1 MREPSRFPPGTPP
14 SLDGM
19 QEPDRVLPRTPSS
32 PDGMREP
39 SRFPPGTPPSFDGMQ
54 EPTRV
59 LPGTQSSP
67 DGMRNPARV
76 LLITPPGSYRVH
88 AYLEAARDL
97 GLDMLVASEGEH
109 SLVPGLDGGIRV
121 DLADSGAVI
130 EQALAAHRGRP
141 IAAVVATDD
150 ATVEIANRAAA
161 ALGLAHNAPTA
172 ARTTRRKDLARAALA
187 AAGLPAPAV
196 RRVDL
201 RRPLGPQLAGV
212 EFPCVVKPLAMS
224 ASRGVIRADD
234 LAGLEAACRRAGAIV
249 VVATAGV
256 SAGVTTGATVG
267 DSVGVPTGATA
278 GDSAGVTTGATV
290 GDSVGVPTGATAGI
304 AVGTAATATGA
315 TASIDAGA
323 EERHMLLVESFVP
336 GPEIALEGMLAGGEL
351 SVLAIFDK
359 PDPLDGP
366 FFEETIYVTPSR
378 LPDSVQ
384 TLAAERVREGCAA
397 YGLTEGPV
405 HAELRI
411 HDGEAWIIEIAGRTI
426 GGDCARLFT
435 FGSGT
440 SLEHLVL
447 QRALGRAPDGPFRG
461 EARAAGVLMIPT
473 PGAGTL
479 RRVEGVMAASR
490 IPGIRE
496 VSITMREGYE
506 LSPLPEGGTYLG
518 FVFALGDDP
527 AGVEASLRSAQDAI
541 RVIVAPSLAVEV
553 VS

>member
-1 MREPSRFPPGTPP
+1 
-14 SLDGM
+14 
-19 QEPDRVLPRTPSS
+19 
-32 PDGMREP
+32 MREP

-304 AVGTAATATGA
+304 AVGTAATATAA

-323 EERHMLLVESFVP
+323 EERHMLLIESFVP

-461 EARAAGVLMIPT
+461 DARAAGVLMIPT

-541 RVIVAPSLAVEV
+541 RVMVAPSLAVEV

>member
-1 MREPSRFPPGTPP
+1 MH
-14 SLDGM
+14 D
-19 QEPDRVLPRTPSS
+19 
-32 PDGMREP
+32 
-39 SRFPPGTPPSFDGMQ
+39 
-54 EPTRV
+54 
-59 LPGTQSSP
+59 
-67 DGMRNPARV
+67 PARV

-97 GLDMLVASEGEH
+97 GLDMIVASEGEH

-130 EQALAAHRGRP
+130 EQALAAHRDRP

-172 ARTTRRKDLARAALA
+172 ARTTRRKDLARAALV
-187 AAGLPAPAV
+187 AAGLPVPAV

-249 VVATAGV
+249 VAAT
-256 SAGVTTGATVG
+256 
-267 DSVGVPTGATA
+267 PGATA
-278 GDSAGVTTGATV
+278 GAD
-290 GDSVGVPTGATAGI
+290 
-304 AVGTAATATGA
+304 
-315 TASIDAGA
+315 
-323 EERHMLLVESFVP
+323 ERHTLLIESFVP

-378 LPDSVQ
+378 LPESVQ
-384 TLAAERVREGCAA
+384 ALAAERVREGCAA

-411 HDGEAWIIEIAGRTI
+411 YDGDAWIIEIAGRTI

-447 QRALGRAPDGPFRG
+447 PKSTWRIARRIVSRRSARRGSADDPDAGHGHAAPGRRGDGGKPDSGHPGGVDHGAGRIRADPVARRRHLPRLRVRARRRPRRGGGVASQRAGCDPRDSRPFACR
-461 EARAAGVLMIPT
+461 
-473 PGAGTL
+473 
-479 RRVEGVMAASR
+479 
-490 IPGIRE
+490 
-496 VSITMREGYE
+496 
-506 LSPLPEGGTYLG
+506 
-518 FVFALGDDP
+518 
-527 AGVEASLRSAQDAI
+527 
-541 RVIVAPSLAVEV
+541 
-553 VS
+553 

>member
-1 MREPSRFPPGTPP
+1 M
-14 SLDGM
+14 
-19 QEPDRVLPRTPSS
+19 S
-32 PDGMREP
+32 PEW
-39 SRFPPGTPPSFDGMQ
+39 
-54 EPTRV
+54 TRA
-59 LPGTQSSP
+59 
-67 DGMRNPARV
+67 PARI

-97 GLDMLVASEGEH
+97 GLEMLVASEGEH
-109 SLVPGLDGGIRV
+109 SLVPELNGGVRV
-121 DLADSGAVI
+121 DLADPAAVV
-130 EQALAAHRGRP
+130 ERVLAAHCSRP

-161 ALGLAHNAPTA
+161 ALGLAHNAPSA

-187 AAGLPAPAV
+187 AAGLPVPKV

-201 RRPLGPQLAGV
+201 RRPIRPQLDGI

-224 ASRGVIRADD
+224 ASRGVIRADN
-234 LAGLEAACRRAGAIV
+234 LLGLEAACRRSGAIAAGA
-249 VVATAGV
+249 
-256 SAGVTTGATVG
+256 SAGTSAGAMASVTAAAVTGA
-267 DSVGVPTGATA
+267 A
-278 GDSAGVTTGATV
+278 
-290 GDSVGVPTGATAGI
+290 
-304 AVGTAATATGA
+304 
-315 TASIDAGA
+315 AGA
-323 EERHMLLVESFVP
+323 EERHTLLVESFVA
-336 GPEIALEGMLAGGEL
+336 GPEIALEGMLASGEL

-378 LPDSVQ
+378 LPRSVQ
-384 TLAAERVREGCAA
+384 ALAAERVCEGCAA

-411 HDGEAWIIEIAGRTI
+411 HDGDAWIIEIAGRTI

-435 FGSGT
+435 FGAGT
-440 SLEHLVL
+440 GLEHLVL
-447 QRALGRAPDGPFRG
+447 QRALGRAPDGPLRG
-461 EARAAGVLMIPT
+461 DSRAAGVLMIPT

-496 VSITMREGYE
+496 VSIAVREGYE
-506 LSPLPEGGTYLG
+506 LIPLPEGGTYLG

-527 AGVEASLRSAQDAI
+527 AGVEASLRRAQGTI
-541 RVIVAPSLAVEV
+541 RAIVAPSLAVEIAG
-553 VS
+553 

>member
-1 MREPSRFPPGTPP
+1 
-14 SLDGM
+14 M
-19 QEPDRVLPRTPSS
+19 QDPARVLPRTPAS
-32 PDGMREP
+32 PEW
-39 SRFPPGTPPSFDGMQ
+39 
-54 EPTRV
+54 TRA
-59 LPGTQSSP
+59 
-67 DGMRNPARV
+67 PARI

-97 GLDMLVASEGEH
+97 GLEMLVASEGEH
-109 SLVPGLDGGIRV
+109 SLVPELNGGIRV
-121 DLADSGAVI
+121 DLADPAAVV
-130 EQALAAHRGRP
+130 EQVLTAHCNRP

-161 ALGLAHNAPTA
+161 ALGLAHNAPSA

-187 AAGLPAPAV
+187 AAGLPVPKV

-201 RRPLGPQLAGV
+201 RRPIRPQLDGI

-234 LAGLEAACRRAGAIV
+234 LLGLEAACRRAGAIAAGTSAGTMAS
-249 VVATAGV
+249 ATA
-256 SAGVTTGATVG
+256 AAVT
-267 DSVGVPTGATA
+267 
-278 GDSAGVTTGATV
+278 
-290 GDSVGVPTGATAGI
+290 
-304 AVGTAATATGA
+304 GTA
-315 TASIDAGA
+315 AGA
-323 EERHMLLVESFVP
+323 EERHTLLIESFVP
-336 GPEIALEGMLAGGEL
+336 GPEIALEGMLASGEL

-378 LPDSVQ
+378 LPRSVQ
-384 TLAAERVREGCAA
+384 ALAAERVREGCAA

-411 HDGEAWIIEIAGRTI
+411 HDGDAWVIEIAGRTI

-435 FGSGT
+435 FGAGT
-440 SLEHLVL
+440 GLEYLVL
-447 QRALGRAPDGPFRG
+447 QRALGRAPDGPLRG
-461 EARAAGVLMIPT
+461 DSRAAGVLMIPT

-496 VSITMREGYE
+496 VSITVREGYE
-506 LSPLPEGGTYLG
+506 LIPLPEGGTYLG
-518 FVFALGDDP
+518 FVFALGDDS
-527 AGVEASLRSAQDAI
+527 AGVEASLRHAQGTI
-541 RVIVAPSLAVEV
+541 RVIVAPSLAVEIAG
-553 VS
+553 

>member
-1 MREPSRFPPGTPP
+1 MECTI
-14 SLDGM
+14 
-19 QEPDRVLPRTPSS
+19 
-32 PDGMREP
+32 
-39 SRFPPGTPPSFDGMQ
+39 
-54 EPTRV
+54 
-59 LPGTQSSP
+59 
-67 DGMRNPARV
+67 PARV

-97 GLDMLVASEGEH
+97 GLDIVVASEGEH
-109 SLVPGLDGGIRV
+109 ALVPGLDGGIRV
-121 DLADSGAVI
+121 DLADSAAVV
-130 EQALAAHRGRP
+130 EQVLAVHRGRP

-161 ALGLAHNAPTA
+161 ALGLVHNDPSA
-172 ARTTRRKDLARAALA
+172 ARTARRKDLARAALA
-187 AAGLPAPAV
+187 AAGLPVPAV

-201 RRPLGPQLAGV
+201 RRPIRPQLDGI
-212 EFPCVVKPLAMS
+212 ELPCVVKPLAMS

-234 LAGLEAACRRAGAIV
+234 VPGLEAACRRAGAIV
-249 VVATAGV
+249 AG
-256 SAGVTTGATVG
+256 ATTGASAG
-267 DSVGVPTGATA
+267 PLAGAWSTGATC
-278 GDSAGVTTGATV
+278 GSPAGVPAAGAPADMV
-290 GDSVGVPTGATAGI
+290 SAVRGVAAATSGGI
-304 AVGTAATATGA
+304 ATSVAPDTAAGA
-315 TASIDAGA
+315 D
-323 EERHMLLVESFVP
+323 ERHTLLVESFVP
-336 GPEIALEGMLAGGEL
+336 GPEIALEGMLEGGEL

-378 LPDSVQ
+378 LPRWVQ
-384 TLAAERVREGCAA
+384 SLAAERVRAGCAA

-447 QRALGRAPDGPFRG
+447 QRALGQSPGGPFRG

-479 RRVEGVMAASR
+479 RRVEGVMEASR
-490 IPGIRE
+490 FPGIRE
-496 VSITMREGYE
+496 VSITVREGYE
-506 LSPLPEGGTYLG
+506 LTPLPEGGTYLG

-527 AGVEASLRSAQDAI
+527 AEVEASLRRAQDAV

-553 VS
+553 VG

>member
-1 MREPSRFPPGTPP
+1 MHSPS
-14 SLDGM
+14 
-19 QEPDRVLPRTPSS
+19 
-32 PDGMREP
+32 
-39 SRFPPGTPPSFDGMQ
+39 
-54 EPTRV
+54 
-59 LPGTQSSP
+59 
-67 DGMRNPARV
+67 RV

-97 GLDMLVASEGEH
+97 GLDMVVASEGEH

-121 DLADSGAVI
+121 DLGDTGAVV
-130 EQALAAHRGRP
+130 EQVLAVHRDRP

-150 ATVEIANRAAA
+150 ATVEVANRTAA
-161 ALGLAHNAPTA
+161 ALGLAHNAPSA
-172 ARTTRRKDLARAALA
+172 ARTARRKDLARAALA
-187 AAGLPAPAV
+187 AAGLPVPAV

-201 RRPLGPQLAGV
+201 RRPVRPQIDGV
-212 EFPCVVKPLAMS
+212 ELPCVVKPLAMS

-234 LAGLEAACRRAGAIV
+234 IPGLEAACRRAGAIV
-249 VVATAGV
+249 AGVTGGV
-256 SAGVTTGATVG
+256 SARASVDAMSTGATCGFPVGVTTGGAPAEATSAVR
-267 DSVGVPTGATA
+267 GVAGATSDGA
-278 GDSAGVTTGATV
+278 GT
-290 GDSVGVPTGATAGI
+290 SVAP
-304 AVGTAATATGA
+304 GTAAGA
-315 TASIDAGA
+315 D
-323 EERHMLLVESFVP
+323 ERYTLLVESFVP
-336 GPEIALEGMLAGGEL
+336 GPEIALEGMLCGGEL

-378 LPDSVQ
+378 LPRSVQ
-384 TLAAERVREGCAA
+384 ALAAERVRAGCAA

-411 HDGEAWIIEIAGRTI
+411 HDGDAWVIEIAGRTI

-447 QRALGRAPDGPFRG
+447 RRALGESPDGPFRG
-461 EARAAGVLMIPT
+461 EACAAGVLMIPT

-479 RRVEGVMAASR
+479 RRVEGVMEASR

-496 VSITMREGYE
+496 VSITVREGYE
-506 LSPLPEGGTYLG
+506 LTPLPEGGTYLG
-518 FVFALGDDP
+518 FVFAFGDDP
-527 AGVEASLRSAQDAI
+527 AEVEASLRRARDAI
-541 RVIVAPSLAVEV
+541 HVVVAPRLAVEV

>member
-1 MREPSRFPPGTPP
+1 
-14 SLDGM
+14 
-19 QEPDRVLPRTPSS
+19 
-32 PDGMREP
+32 
-39 SRFPPGTPPSFDGMQ
+39 
-54 EPTRV
+54 
-59 LPGTQSSP
+59 
-67 DGMRNPARV
+67 MRNPTRV

-97 GLDMLVASEGEH
+97 GLDMVVASEGEH
-109 SLVPGLDGGIRV
+109 SLVSGLDGGIRV
-121 DLADSGAVI
+121 DLGDSGAVI
-130 EQALAAHRGRP
+130 EQVLAVHRDRP

-161 ALGLAHNAPTA
+161 ALGLAHNAPSA
-172 ARTTRRKDLARAALA
+172 ARIARRKDLARAALA
-187 AAGLPAPAV
+187 AAGLPVPAA

-201 RRPLGPQLAGV
+201 RRLIRPQLDGI
-212 EFPCVVKPLAMS
+212 ELPCVVKPLAMS

-234 LAGLEAACRRAGAIV
+234 IPGLDAACRRAGTIV
-249 VVATAGV
+249 AGAM
-256 SAGVTTGATVG
+256 AG
-267 DSVGVPTGATA
+267 
-278 GDSAGVTTGATV
+278 
-290 GDSVGVPTGATAGI
+290 
-304 AVGTAATATGA
+304 
-315 TASIDAGA
+315 ASAGA
-323 EERHMLLVESFVP
+323 EERHTLLVESFVP
-336 GPEIALEGMLAGGEL
+336 GPEIALEGMLEGGEL

-378 LPDSVQ
+378 LARSVQ
-384 TLAAERVREGCAA
+384 SLAAERVRAGCAA

-411 HDGEAWIIEIAGRTI
+411 HDGDAWVIEIAGRTI

-447 QRALGRAPDGPFRG
+447 QRALGQSRGGSFRG

-479 RRVEGVMAASR
+479 RRVEGVLEASR

-496 VSITMREGYE
+496 VSITVREGYE
-506 LSPLPEGGTYLG
+506 LTPLPEGGTYLG
-518 FVFALGDDP
+518 FVFALGDAP
-527 AGVEASLRSAQDAI
+527 AEVEASLRRAQDAI

-553 VS
+553 MS

>member
-1 MREPSRFPPGTPP
+1 MH
-14 SLDGM
+14 D
-19 QEPDRVLPRTPSS
+19 
-32 PDGMREP
+32 
-39 SRFPPGTPPSFDGMQ
+39 
-54 EPTRV
+54 
-59 LPGTQSSP
+59 
-67 DGMRNPARV
+67 PARV

-97 GLDMLVASEGEH
+97 DLDMVVASEGEH
-109 SLVPGLDGGIRV
+109 ALVPGLDGGIRV
-121 DLADSGAVI
+121 DLEDSAAVI
-130 EQALAAHRGRP
+130 EQVLAVHRDRP

-161 ALGLAHNAPTA
+161 ALGLAHNAPSA
-172 ARTTRRKDLARAALA
+172 ARTARRKDLARAALA
-187 AAGLPAPAV
+187 AAGLPVPAV

-201 RRPLGPQLAGV
+201 RRPIRPQLDGI
-212 EFPCVVKPLAMS
+212 ELPCVVKPLAMA

-234 LAGLEAACRRAGAIV
+234 IPGLEAACRRAGAIV
-249 VVATAGV
+249 AGATAPATAPATAGV
-256 SAGVTTGATVG
+256 SR
-267 DSVGVPTGATA
+267 
-278 GDSAGVTTGATV
+278 
-290 GDSVGVPTGATAGI
+290 
-304 AVGTAATATGA
+304 
-315 TASIDAGA
+315 ASAGA
-323 EERHMLLVESFVP
+323 EERHTLLVESFVP
-336 GPEIALEGMLAGGEL
+336 GPEIALEGMLEGGEL

-378 LPDSVQ
+378 LPRSVQ
-384 TLAAERVREGCAA
+384 SLAAERVRAGCAA

-440 SLEHLVL
+440 GLEHLVL
-447 QRALGRAPDGPFRG
+447 QRALGESPGGPFRG

-479 RRVEGVMAASR
+479 RRVEGVMEASR

-496 VSITMREGYE
+496 VSITVREGYE
-506 LSPLPEGGTYLG
+506 LTPLPEGGTYLG
-518 FVFALGDDP
+518 FVFAFGDAP
-527 AGVEASLRSAQDAI
+527 AEVEASLRRAQDAI
-541 RVIVAPSLAVEV
+541 RVIVAPSLSVEV
-553 VS
+553 VG

>member
-1 MREPSRFPPGTPP
+1 MRG
-14 SLDGM
+14 
-19 QEPDRVLPRTPSS
+19 
-32 PDGMREP
+32 
-39 SRFPPGTPPSFDGMQ
+39 
-54 EPTRV
+54 PT
-59 LPGTQSSP
+59 
-67 DGMRNPARV
+67 RV

-97 GLDMLVASEGEH
+97 GLDMVVASEGEH

-121 DLADSGAVI
+121 DLGDSGAVV
-130 EQALAAHRGRP
+130 EHVLAVHRDRP

-161 ALGLAHNAPTA
+161 ALGLAHNAPSA
-172 ARTTRRKDLARAALA
+172 ARIARRKDLARTALA
-187 AAGLPAPAV
+187 AAGLPAPAA

-201 RRPLGPQLAGV
+201 RRPIRPQLDGI
-212 EFPCVVKPLAMS
+212 ELPCVVKPLAMS

-234 LAGLEAACRRAGAIV
+234 IQGLEAACRRAGTIV
-249 VVATAGV
+249 AGAMAAATASVSRV
-256 SAGVTTGATVG
+256 SARASAGAAG
-267 DSVGVPTGATA
+267 AMSPGAPPGVPTGGTPAEMA
-278 GDSAGVTTGATV
+278 SAVRGVA
-290 GDSVGVPTGATAGI
+290 
-304 AVGTAATATGA
+304 AATFGGIGTSVAPD
-315 TASIDAGA
+315 TAVGA
-323 EERHMLLVESFVP
+323 EERHTLLVESFVP
-336 GPEIALEGMLAGGEL
+336 GPEIALEGMLEGGEL

-378 LPDSVQ
+378 LPRSVQ
-384 TLAAERVREGCAA
+384 SLAAERVRAGCAA

-411 HDGEAWIIEIAGRTI
+411 HDGDAWVIEIAGRTI

-447 QRALGRAPDGPFRG
+447 QRALGQSPGGPFRG

-479 RRVEGVMAASR
+479 RRVEGVLEASR

-496 VSITMREGYE
+496 VSITVREGYE
-506 LSPLPEGGTYLG
+506 LTPLPEGGTYLG
-518 FVFALGDDP
+518 FVFALGDAP
-527 AGVEASLRSAQDAI
+527 AEVEASLRRAQDAI
-541 RVIVAPSLAVEV
+541 RVIVAPRLAVEV
-553 VS
+553 MS